1 MRNRVFT
8 VISLHL
14 HPMYISDNFFL
25 RVISDNLLRISLDVY
40 LMYYYIS
47 DKLNELSKSNI
58 CKCMIMDNHS
68 RTWKHTVG
76 TRKEKRG

>member
-14 HPMYISDNFFL
+14 HPMYISDNLL
-25 RVISDNLLRISLDVY
+25 RVSLDVH
-40 LMYYYIS
+40 LMYCIS
-47 DKLNELSKSNI
+47 YNSNELSKSNL
-58 CKCMIMDNHS
+58 CTCTVMDNHS

-76 TRKEKRG
+76 TRKEKKRLGGKWQL